1 MGVSALEAIVRLFSR
16 ADYPHYNFT
25 NILKPYLL
33 WAQKPPKA
41 QISIKGSVGITLKL
55 ALKHDMTKNNI

>member
-1 MGVSALEAIVRLFSR
+1 MGVSALKGIIRLFSR

-41 QISIKGSVGITLKL
+41 QISIKECVVMAIKL